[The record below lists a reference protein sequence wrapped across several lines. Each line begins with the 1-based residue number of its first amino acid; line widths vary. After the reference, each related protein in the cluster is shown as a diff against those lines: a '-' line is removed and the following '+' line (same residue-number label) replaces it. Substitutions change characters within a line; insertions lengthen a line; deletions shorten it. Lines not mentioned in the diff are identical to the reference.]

1 MASILSFT
9 NRLFRTRSPDRDA
22 STDRDRM
29 MNVRAAVVA
38 AIESATRERD
48 GLKQRVDDYYA
59 AAGHILDQAEFG
71 ERSARDEQA
80 IVEAERHGGAGL
92 RRIVAINEQLQR
104 LNSVLDFV
112 DEQDAGDVLEATRA

>member
-29 MNVRAAVVA
+29 MSVRAAVVA
-38 AIESATRERD
+38 AIESAGRERE

-59 AAGHILDQAEFG
+59 AASHILDQAEFS

-80 IVEAERHGGAGL
+80 VVTAEQHGSAGL
-92 RRIVAINEQLQR
+92 RRVAAIDEQLKR
-104 LNSVLDFV
+104 LNSLLDFI
-112 DEQDAGDVLEATRA
+112 DEQDVRGALETA